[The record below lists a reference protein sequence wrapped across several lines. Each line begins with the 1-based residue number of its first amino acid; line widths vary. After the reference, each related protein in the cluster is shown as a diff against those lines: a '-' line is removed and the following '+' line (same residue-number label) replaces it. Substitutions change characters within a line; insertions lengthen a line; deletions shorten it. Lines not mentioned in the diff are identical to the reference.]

1 MDRPGGV
8 LAVLGGLLAGLAYLL
23 VPVAKVPLVG
33 QVTAPALEQAAPSY
47 PSLAMLP
54 FVPIAALVIL
64 AIGGLL
70 LLARLG
76 RREHRVAGALVLLCS
91 AFIALAYLLPFN
103 ALQSEIRELGTS
115 GLGISAATFT
125 GGGFWFALVGAL
137 VAATGA
143 ALELGEPR
151 RPARAGA

>member
-8 LAVLGGLLAGLAYLL
+8 LAVVGGLLAGLAYLV

-33 QVTAPALEQAAPSY
+33 QVTAPALEEAAPSY

-54 FVPIAALVIL
+54 FVPVAALVML
-64 AIGGLL
+64 AIGGFL

-76 RREHRVAGALVLLCS
+76 RREHRVAGALVLACS
-91 AFIALAYLLPFN
+91 GFIALAYLIPFN
-103 ALQSEIRELGTS
+103 ALQSEIQQVGAS
-115 GLGISAATFT
+115 GLGLSAATFA

-143 ALELGEPR
+143 ALELSEPR
-151 RPARAGA
+151 RSLRAGA